1 MTIFLSV
8 LLVLVILIG
17 FFLFLAIIIKKD
29 YAIEREIT
37 INKPISQVFD
47 YVKLMRNQEKYNVWV
62 RRDPNV
68 KIVYQ
73 GVDGTQGF
81 TSSWEGNKQAGKGE
95 QEIKEI
101 NDGKSI
107 NIEIRFEKPFQ
118 NVGQTYLFTDSL
130 SPTTTRLKY
139 QMVGTNK
146 FPMNLMNLFIDGLLG
161 KDLEKS
167 LATVKQNLE
176 TN

>member
-8 LLVLVILIG
+8 LLGLAILIG
-17 FFLFLAIIIKKD
+17 FFLCLAIIIKKN

-37 INKPISQVFD
+37 INKPINEVFD

-62 RRDPNV
+62 MRDPNV

-101 NDGKSI
+101 NDRKSI
-107 NIEIRFEKPFQ
+107 QIEIRFEKPFQ
-118 NVGQTYLFTDSL
+118 NVGQTYLFTDTI
-130 SPTTTRLKY
+130 SPTATKLKY

-146 FPMNLMNLFIDGLLG
+146 FPMNLMNIIIDGLLG

-167 LATVKQNLE
+167 LANVKQNLE